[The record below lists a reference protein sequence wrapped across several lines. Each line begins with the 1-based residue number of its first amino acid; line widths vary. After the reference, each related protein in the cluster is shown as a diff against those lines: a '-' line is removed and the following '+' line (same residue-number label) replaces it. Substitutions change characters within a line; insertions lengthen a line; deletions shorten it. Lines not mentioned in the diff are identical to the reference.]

1 MTNPVFELYERTL
14 VAEAVE
20 NHYGSV
26 ALYNED
32 VINERYFNLQMESVN
47 QISICNTAAE
57 GLYNWLSSNTSMSM
71 EQAVLVSKHIDL
83 IEKTYPGLYQF
94 NLVTS
99 ESESDSDRLAL
110 VTEAFNP
117 KIFMSWAIALTVILG
132 LIRFFSS
139 KKSPAVKKEKTI
151 SARLEKIE
159 KTLEKNPKTVEEV
172 PKPSGICTEKNQTA
186 YKLSKHQVLLGSL
199 GTLDPNKDISANEII
214 HLFNSDFLRKSN
226 FFWSGK
232 VSRYNILDVFKK
244 VDKMCDDLLRHMG
257 ELDLEEF
264 KKDPNNKERSSI
276 ENTDLYKAT
285 EKEIMNVLF
294 GDRSFGKIVLS
305 SKELPETYALVTD
318 KQSFNG
324 VEYVNYTCALR
335 SVNGDTVID
344 ALDTKQRLALFE
356 RSKDI
361 FTGDW
366 SFSTRKETAVKRTNN
381 RNEWADKQA
390 KEYERAIA
398 SVKSLDSVFEA
409 ANKDNT
415 GSDRNLK
422 TVATLIRFYHN
433 HKSAIL
439 KKYMEIDIHQ
449 LDFENAF
456 LQMLEHALSYDKD
469 VIEI

>member
-20 NHYGSV
+20 NHYGSA

-117 KIFMSWAIALTVILG
+117 KIFMNWAIALTVILG

-232 VSRYNILDVFKK
+232 VSRYRILDVFKK

-276 ENTDLYKAT
+276 EITDLYKAT

-305 SKELPETYALVTD
+305 SKELPEMYALVTD

-469 VIEI
+469 VIEF